1 MRIHKEGRST
11 IIIVLMAIVVFL
23 AVIISFSLYN
33 IWILSLFIL
42 LSMLVL
48 AQTLMFFRIPNRD
61 IQFRD
66 DGIVAPA
73 DGRIVMIQEVEVNE
87 YLQEKGCRCPFS

>member
-11 IIIVLMAIVVFL
+11 IILVLMAIVVFL

-61 IQFRD
+61 IQFRMT
-66 DGIVAPA
+66 ALLP
-73 DGRIVMIQEVEVNE
+73 GRWQDCHDPGGRGE
-87 YLQEKGCRCPFS
+87 